1 MFIFHLKCKNCLTSS
16 IFLLDIAAMANSLK
30 ANVTLK
36 AEKEIREEKEGAKEM
51 DDTLD
56 EPAEDEEERK
66 ARAAAEEAAARER
79 AAQRQLMVI
88 EELVQTERNYLKHLQ
103 LCTVTIHSNL
113 QKLQVDKFSSS
124 HFQTSHS
131 LNCSKSTYLSGTVT
145 RVFHKTNSFLCFTRI
160 ASITTE
166 IPLKR
171 SEIILILI

>member
-1 MFIFHLKCKNCLTSS
+1 
-16 IFLLDIAAMANSLK
+16 MANSLK
-30 ANVTLK
+30 ANVT
-36 AEKEIREEKEGAKEM
+36 EEEIGEEKEGAKEM

-56 EPAEDEEERK
+56 EPAEEEEDEEERK

-131 LNCSKSTYLSGTVT
+131 LNCSKSAYLSGMVT
-145 RVFHKTNSFLCFTRI
+145 RVIHKTNSFLCFTRI

-166 IPLKR
+166 IPLKG